1 MTPAMKKEKYKV
13 VGLGEIL
20 WDLLPDGKHLGGAPA
35 NFAYITSLL
44 GDEGTVASRV
54 GSDALGR
61 EAIRQLAS
69 LGLAATF
76 VQRDSEHPTGTV
88 KVEVHGAGQPRFEI
102 ASSVAWDYL
111 EWTPQWQELAR
122 ETDAVCFGSLA
133 QRSPQSHQTIR
144 QFLLHIPP
152 GAVRVFDVNLRQAFY
167 SPQILCESAKLAQI
181 MKLNHDELP
190 QIMQLLDLGHVDEP
204 SSARRLVSLFG
215 LKLVCVTRGERG
227 SLLVTAE
234 ETCEHRGFPIQVVD
248 TVGAGDAFTAGLV
261 HHYLRG
267 CSLEAMNDS
276 ANRMGA
282 WVARHAGATPA
293 PDSAGL
299 ACALANITAC

>member
-1 MTPAMKKEKYKV
+1 MKKEKYQV

-20 WDLLPDGKHLGGAPA
+20 WDMLPDGKHLGGAPT
-35 NFAYITSLL
+35 NFAYITNLL

-54 GSDALGR
+54 GSDDLGL
-61 EAIRQLAS
+61 EATRQLAN
-69 LGLAATF
+69 LGLSATF

-88 KVEVHGAGQPRFEI
+88 NVEVHGAGQPKFEI
-102 ASSVAWDYL
+102 ATSVAWDYL
-111 EWTPQWQELAR
+111 EWTPAWHKLAS
-122 ETDAVCFGSLA
+122 EADAVCFGSLA

-144 QFLLHIPP
+144 QFLMQTRSD
-152 GAVRVFDVNLRQAFY
+152 AVRVFDVNLRQAFY

-181 MKLNHDELP
+181 LKLNHDELP
-190 QIMQLLDLGHVDEP
+190 QIMRLLELEHLDEA
-204 SSARRLVSLFG
+204 SSARRLVSLLG
-215 LKLVCVTRGERG
+215 LKLVCVTRGDRG
-227 SLLVTAE
+227 SLLVTPN
-234 ETCEHRGFPIQVVD
+234 ETCEHRGFRIQVVD
-248 TVGAGDAFTAGLV
+248 TVGAGDAFTAGLL

-267 CSLEAMNDS
+267 CSLESMNDS

-299 ACALANITAC
+299 ACALANIIAC

>member
-1 MTPAMKKEKYKV
+1 MRKEKYKV

-35 NFAYITSLL
+35 NFAYITNLL

-61 EAIRQLAS
+61 DATRQLSS

-76 VQRDSEHPTGTV
+76 VQKDSEHPTGTV
-88 KVEVHGAGQPRFEI
+88 KVDVHGGGQPKFEI
-102 ASSVAWDYL
+102 AQSVAWDYL
-111 EWTPQWQELAR
+111 EWTPAWQELAS
-122 ETDAVCFGSLA
+122 EADAVCFGSLA
-133 QRSPQSHQTIR
+133 QRSPQSQHTIR
-144 QFLLHIPP
+144 QFLQQTP
-152 GAVRVFDVNLRQAFY
+152 ASTVRVFDVNLRQSFY
-167 SPQILCESAKLAQI
+167 SLQILCESAKLAQI
-181 MKLNHDELP
+181 LKLNHDELP
-190 QIMQLLDLGHVDEP
+190 QIMQLLDLGHTDEA
-204 SSARRLVSLFG
+204 SSARRLVSLFD
-215 LKLVCVTRGERG
+215 LKLVCVTRGDRG
-227 SLLVTAE
+227 SLLVTPDKV
-234 ETCEHRGFPIQVVD
+234 CEHRGFRIQVVD

-267 CSLEAMNDS
+267 CSLESMNDS

-299 ACALANITAC
+299 ASALASMTAG